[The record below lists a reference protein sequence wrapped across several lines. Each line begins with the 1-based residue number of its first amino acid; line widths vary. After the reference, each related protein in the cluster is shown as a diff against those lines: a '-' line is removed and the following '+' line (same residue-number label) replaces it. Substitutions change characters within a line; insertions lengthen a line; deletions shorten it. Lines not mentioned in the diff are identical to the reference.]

1 MTNSAGT
8 LKAHSS
14 NLITG
19 MSPVLLYPFQLG
31 KLRVTFKL
39 YASNKLAND
48 EEKADSQI
56 SL

>member
-39 YASNKLAND
+39 YASNKLAKD